1 MARKKKEPQQKQA
14 AIPNAYIEGAGI
26 VVEEK
31 ITETL
36 EKNYMPY
43 AMSVIISRA
52 LPEIDGFK
60 PSHRKLLY
68 TMYKMGL
75 LTGQRT
81 KSANV
86 VGQTMRLNPHGDAAI
101 YETMVRLARGNE
113 ALLHPY
119 VDSKGNFGKAYS
131 RDMSYAASRYTE
143 VKLDPICNE
152 LFRDIDK
159 ETIDF
164 VPNYDNTMAEPTLL
178 PASFPSVL
186 VNANMGIAVSM
197 ASSVCPFNLAEVCE
211 TCIALIKNPEHDLL
225 STLKGPDFPG
235 GAYMLYEEGE
245 LNKIYQTGRGSV
257 RLRAKYSYDKDANCI
272 EITEI
277 PYSTTIEAI
286 MDKIIE
292 LIKANKIREISY
304 IRDETDLSGLKLAID
319 CKRGT
324 DPDKL
329 MQKLF
334 RMTPLQDNFSC
345 NFNILIAGT
354 PKVMGVREIL
364 TEWVAFRAE
373 CVKRRVHF
381 DLQKKSEK
389 LHLLEGLQKILLDI
403 DHAIRIV
410 RETEEEAD
418 VVSNLMVEFGIDEI
432 QAEYVA
438 EIKLRHL
445 NREYILK
452 RIAEVE
458 SLSGEIAEMQDILGD
473 PKKIRR
479 IITEEL
485 KAVKE
490 KYGQPR
496 RTQFL
501 YADQLEE
508 EPEEDETPD
517 YPVHLF
523 CSASGYFKKITPQ
536 SLRVS
541 GEQKLK
547 EGDTMAAQFEATNRT
562 ELLFFTDQCQVY
574 KSRAS
579 AFDDTKASLLGDYV
593 PAKLGFDENESLVK
607 MIPTVDYSG
616 FVLFAFEN
624 GKIAKVPL
632 SAYATKTNRKRL
644 ANAYSGKSR
653 LVEILYCPEDAA
665 LLVRTTNN
673 RALLFHTAMILPK
686 ATRDTIGVQVVTLK
700 AKAVL
705 DSVVPVDP
713 EQLEQLK
720 KYSVKNIPAAGVLAK
735 DLPDSHQLSFPE
747 A

>member
-1 MARKKKEPQQKQA
+1 MARKKKEPQQKRA

-131 RDMSYAASRYTE
+131 RDMSCAASRYTE

-159 ETIDF
+159 ETVDF
-164 VPNYDNTMAEPTLL
+164 TPNYDNTMTEPTLL

-235 GAYMLYEEGE
+235 GAYMLYDEAE
-245 LNKIYQTGRGSV
+245 LSKVYETGKGSI
-257 RLRAKYSYDKDANCI
+257 RLRAKYSFDKAANCI

-304 IRDETDLSGLKLAID
+304 IRDETDLNGLKLAID

-334 RMTPLQDNFSC
+334 RLTPLQDNFSC

-418 VVSNLMVEFGIDEI
+418 VVSNLMVEFGIDET

-458 SLSGEIAEMQDILGD
+458 SLTGEIAEMRDILGD
-473 PKKIRR
+473 AKKIRR

-485 KAVKE
+485 KSVRE

-508 EPEEDETPD
+508 TPEEEEIPD
-517 YPVHLF
+517 YQVHLF
-523 CSASGYFKKITPQ
+523 CSASGYFKKISPQ

-593 PAKLGFDENESLVK
+593 PAKLGFDDNESLVK
-607 MIPTVDYSG
+607 LIPTTDYSG

-632 SAYATKTNRKRL
+632 AAYATKTNRKRL
-644 ANAYSGKSR
+644 ANAYSGKSK
-653 LVEILYCPEDAA
+653 LVEILYCPEDTP

-686 ATRDTIGVQVVTLK
+686 STRDTIGVQVVTLK

-705 DSVVPVDP
+705 VSVAPVDP
-713 EQLEQLK
+713 EQLEALK

>member
-1 MARKKKEPQQKQA
+1 M
-14 AIPNAYIEGAGI
+14 
-26 VVEEK
+26 
-31 ITETL
+31 
-36 EKNYMPY
+36 
-43 AMSVIISRA
+43 
-52 LPEIDGFK
+52 
-60 PSHRKLLY
+60 
-68 TMYKMGL
+68 
-75 LTGQRT
+75 
-81 KSANV
+81 
-86 VGQTMRLNPHGDAAI
+86 
-101 YETMVRLARGNE
+101 
-113 ALLHPY
+113 
-119 VDSKGNFGKAYS
+119 
-131 RDMSYAASRYTE
+131 
-143 VKLDPICNE
+143 
-152 LFRDIDK
+152 
-159 ETIDF
+159 
-164 VPNYDNTMAEPTLL
+164 
-178 PASFPSVL
+178 
-186 VNANMGIAVSM
+186 
-197 ASSVCPFNLAEVCE
+197 
-211 TCIALIKNPEHDLL
+211 
-225 STLKGPDFPG
+225 
-235 GAYMLYEEGE
+235 
-245 LNKIYQTGRGSV
+245 
-257 RLRAKYSYDKDANCI
+257 
-272 EITEI
+272 
-277 PYSTTIEAI
+277 
-286 MDKIIE
+286 
-292 LIKANKIREISY
+292 
-304 IRDETDLSGLKLAID
+304 
-319 CKRGT
+319 
-324 DPDKL
+324 
-329 MQKLF
+329 
-334 RMTPLQDNFSC
+334 
-345 NFNILIAGT
+345 
-354 PKVMGVREIL
+354 
-364 TEWVAFRAE
+364 
-373 CVKRRVHF
+373 
-381 DLQKKSEK
+381 
-389 LHLLEGLQKILLDI
+389 
-403 DHAIRIV
+403 
-410 RETEEEAD
+410 
-418 VVSNLMVEFGIDEI
+418 
-432 QAEYVA
+432 
-438 EIKLRHL
+438 
-445 NREYILK
+445 
-452 RIAEVE
+452 
-458 SLSGEIAEMQDILGD
+458 
-473 PKKIRR
+473 
-479 IITEEL
+479 
-485 KAVKE
+485 KE

-562 ELLFFTDQCQVY
+562 ELLFFTDRCQVY

-653 LVEILYCPEDAA
+653 LVEILYCPEDTA

-705 DSVVPVDP
+705 DNVVPVDP

>member
-1 MARKKKEPQQKQA
+1 M
-14 AIPNAYIEGAGI
+14 
-26 VVEEK
+26 
-31 ITETL
+31 
-36 EKNYMPY
+36 
-43 AMSVIISRA
+43 
-52 LPEIDGFK
+52 
-60 PSHRKLLY
+60 
-68 TMYKMGL
+68 
-75 LTGQRT
+75 
-81 KSANV
+81 
-86 VGQTMRLNPHGDAAI
+86 
-101 YETMVRLARGNE
+101 
-113 ALLHPY
+113 
-119 VDSKGNFGKAYS
+119 
-131 RDMSYAASRYTE
+131 
-143 VKLDPICNE
+143 
-152 LFRDIDK
+152 
-159 ETIDF
+159 
-164 VPNYDNTMAEPTLL
+164 
-178 PASFPSVL
+178 
-186 VNANMGIAVSM
+186 
-197 ASSVCPFNLAEVCE
+197 
-211 TCIALIKNPEHDLL
+211 
-225 STLKGPDFPG
+225 
-235 GAYMLYEEGE
+235 
-245 LNKIYQTGRGSV
+245 
-257 RLRAKYSYDKDANCI
+257 
-272 EITEI
+272 
-277 PYSTTIEAI
+277 
-286 MDKIIE
+286 
-292 LIKANKIREISY
+292 
-304 IRDETDLSGLKLAID
+304 
-319 CKRGT
+319 
-324 DPDKL
+324 
-329 MQKLF
+329 
-334 RMTPLQDNFSC
+334 
-345 NFNILIAGT
+345 
-354 PKVMGVREIL
+354 
-364 TEWVAFRAE
+364 
-373 CVKRRVHF
+373 
-381 DLQKKSEK
+381 
-389 LHLLEGLQKILLDI
+389 
-403 DHAIRIV
+403 
-410 RETEEEAD
+410 
-418 VVSNLMVEFGIDEI
+418 VSNLMVEFGIDEI

-562 ELLFFTDQCQVY
+562 ELLFFTDRCQVY

-653 LVEILYCPEDAA
+653 LVEILYCPEDTA

-705 DSVVPVDP
+705 DNIVPVDP